1 MRILL
6 GISGGVDS
14 AYAAYKLKIEGHE
27 VEGAVIKMHEHTEI
41 DAAIEAAESIGIPLH
56 IIDATE
62 DFDRIIK
69 ENFAQE
75 YISGRTPNPCIIC
88 NPKVKFKA
96 LYDYAMA
103 NGFDMIAT
111 GHYAKIVK
119 LESDGEV
126 RYTFASPADEKKDQT
141 YMLCRLPEY
150 IIKKTLFPLADM
162 NKADVRQS
170 SRDSGLSAADRG
182 DSQEICFLPNGGY
195 ADFVESRKGKCP
207 SGNFIDDSGAI
218 LGAHKGIIHYTVG
231 QRKGL
236 GIALGTRAFVT
247 EINPENNTV
256 TLSTAPKKSAEIII
270 CDIVFSGMP
279 EPGEKTEIP
288 ALVKPRYTA
297 KKVAA
302 TVHFSTDGTARV
314 HFSEPT
320 TAAPGQSLTIYDP
333 EVGYLLA
340 GGFIN

>member
-162 NKADVRQS
+162 NKADVRQN

-236 GIALGTRAFVT
+236 GIALGERVFVT
-247 EINPENNTV
+247 DIDPIANTV
-256 TLSTAPKKSAEIII
+256 TLSPSPKKSTEITIT
-270 CDIVFSGMP
+270 DVVYTGLP
-279 EPGEKTEIP
+279 EPKSDLTIEV
-288 ALVKPRYTA
+288 LVKPRYTA
-297 KKVAA
+297 KKVSARVTFHPNA
-302 TVHFSTDGTARV
+302 TARV
-314 HFSEPT
+314 TFFEPT
-320 TAAPGQSLTIYDP
+320 TAAPGQTLTVYNSD
-333 EVGYLLA
+333 GHLLA
-340 GGFIN
+340 AGFIS

>member
-1 MRILL
+1 MKILL

-14 AYAAYKLKIEGHE
+14 AYAAYKLKSEGHE
-27 VEGAVIKMHEHTEI
+27 VEGAVIKMHCHTELE
-41 DAAIEAAESIGIPLH
+41 AAREAAESIGIPLH

-62 DFDRIIK
+62 AFDSIIK
-69 ENFAQE
+69 ENFATE
-75 YISGRTPNPCIIC
+75 YAKGRTPNPCIIC
-88 NPKVKFKA
+88 NPQVKFKA
-96 LYDYAMA
+96 LYDYAVQH
-103 NGFDMIAT
+103 GFDRIAT
-111 GHYAKIVK
+111 GHYAKIVTV
-119 LESDGEV
+119 ETDGET
-126 RYTFASPADEKKDQT
+126 RYTLSSPKDDKKDQT
-141 YMLCRLPEY
+141 YMLYRLPQNILE
-150 IIKKTLFPLADM
+150 KTIFPLYEM
-162 NKADVRQS
+162 EKSEVRTS
-170 SRDSGLSAADRG
+170 SREAGLSAADRG
-182 DSQEICFLPNGGY
+182 DSQEICFLPEGNY
-195 ADFVESRKGKCP
+195 AEFVESKCGK
-207 SGNFIDDSGAI
+207 SKEGSFIDESGKI
-218 LGAHKGIIHYTVG
+218 LGTHKGIIHYTVG

>member
-1 MRILL
+1 MKILL

-195 ADFVESRKGKCP
+195 TDFVESRKGKCP

-270 CDIVFSGMP
+270 TDIVFSGMP
-279 EPGEKTEIP
+279 EPGEETEIP

-302 TVHFSTDGTARV
+302 TVHFCTDGTARV

-333 EVGYLLA
+333 ETDYLLA